1 MLSQTMNKLMDVG
14 ETMGAGKH
22 SVELYVKLVDVVRN
36 VGCALVATTFRHDHH
51 DQHSLLFFHCSFVVV
66 SIRLVFIGVHWCSLP
81 WFIPSQ
87 VKVGTARMSSTSG
100 EINVVGLVKAQKLVE
115 IETASGPV
123 STRNNNGHTT
133 EKVRRK
139 HIE

>member
-66 SIRLVFIGVHWCSLP
+66 SIRLVFIGVHWCSLV
-81 WFIPSQ
+81 FIGVHWCCS
-87 VKVGTARMSSTSG
+87 GTPFASG
-100 EINVVGLVKAQKLVE
+100 GQTRISPKAVVICKA
-115 IETASGPV
+115 TASLTVP
-123 STRNNNGHTT
+123 
-133 EKVRRK
+133 
-139 HIE
+139 